1 MEPIVLMGLIV
12 VVYGGYVALQDLVR
26 DLSVCFP
33 RQSARVVKRWSCR
46 GGDLKSPIKKM
57 AGMHV

>member
-12 VVYGGYVALQDLVR
+12 VVYGGYAALMDLWG

-33 RQSARVVKRWSCR
+33 RQSVKVVERCR
-46 GGDLKSPIKKM
+46 HRGRELKPSIKKM

>member
-12 VVYGGYVALQDLVR
+12 VVYGGYVALEDLGK

-33 RQSARVVKRWSCR
+33 RRAARIADRCSQR
-46 GGDLKSPIKKM
+46 GRNLKPPIKKM
-57 AGMHV
+57 AGMHI